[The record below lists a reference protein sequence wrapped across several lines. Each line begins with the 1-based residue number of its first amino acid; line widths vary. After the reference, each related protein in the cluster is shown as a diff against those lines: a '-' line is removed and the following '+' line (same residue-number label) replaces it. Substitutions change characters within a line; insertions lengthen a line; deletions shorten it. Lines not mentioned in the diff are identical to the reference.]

1 MPRGRTIVFI
11 DNSNVFHGQLNA
23 KWRIDVRKLHSFLE
37 QNGEIWQTFLFA
49 SVQDP
54 PRYQQ
59 TNFYN
64 FLKNEMRY
72 EVLLYRLGQKT
83 VHCRCCGDSRTVL
96 VEKGVDVG
104 LATRLLTLAHNRAF
118 DTAIL
123 VAADRDYLETVR
135 AVKVNGLRVEIVA
148 WRGTISQELAN
159 ESSRPVVYFDDIR
172 PEIELTT
179 MPDVVA
185 EKLTS
190 GEDDTV
196 DLQQSQTQE

>member
-1 MPRGRTIVFI
+1 MSRGRTIVFI
-11 DNSNVFHGQLNA
+11 DNSNVFFGQLNA
-23 KWRIDVRKLHSFLE
+23 GWRINVKKLHALLE
-37 QNGEIWQTFLFA
+37 RNGEIWQTFLFA

-83 VHCRCCGDSRTVL
+83 ITCKRCGNSKTVYA
-96 VEKGVDVG
+96 EKGVDVG

-135 AVKVNGLRVEIVA
+135 AVKANGLRVEIVA
-148 WRGTISQELAN
+148 WRGTISQEFAN
-159 ESSRPVVYFDDIR
+159 ESSRPVVYLDDIR
-172 PEIELTT
+172 SEIEFTAT
-179 MPDVVA
+179 PDVVA
-185 EKLTS
+185 EKLIS
-190 GEDDTV
+190 GEADEVDTK
-196 DLQQSQTQE
+196 